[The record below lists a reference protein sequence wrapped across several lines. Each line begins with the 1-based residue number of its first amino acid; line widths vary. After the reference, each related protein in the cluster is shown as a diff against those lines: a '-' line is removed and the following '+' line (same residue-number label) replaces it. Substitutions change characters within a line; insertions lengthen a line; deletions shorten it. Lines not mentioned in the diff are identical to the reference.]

1 MSQGTDLSPV
11 IPHDLMNPLED
22 LLTSLPN
29 AGLKNISTLLQLQRT
44 IGAPKLTNFSRKL
57 LNSFLGD
64 LMLPFDPLQI
74 KSVNLN
80 SPVNSQKDLR
90 INSQVQF
97 FILNF
102 QI

>member
-1 MSQGTDLSPV
+1 MSQGADFSPV
-11 IPHDLMNPLED
+11 IPHNFMNPLED
-22 LLTSLPN
+22 LLTTLPN
-29 AGLKNISTLLQLQRT
+29 TGLKNISTLLQLQRT
-44 IGAPKLTNFSRKL
+44 IGTPKLTNFSCKL
-57 LNSFLGD
+57 LNSFLSD
-64 LMLPFDPLQI
+64 LMLPLDPLQI